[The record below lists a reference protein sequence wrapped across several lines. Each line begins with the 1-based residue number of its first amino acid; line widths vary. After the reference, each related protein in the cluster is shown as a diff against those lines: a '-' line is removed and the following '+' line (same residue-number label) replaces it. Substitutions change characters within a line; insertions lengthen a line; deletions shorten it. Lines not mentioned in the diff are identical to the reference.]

1 MSTSIFSEFTDQQI
15 YPVNLVKK
23 GYNYYLTLLTEK
35 ATGMYL
41 YRNLP
46 DSLPA
51 DQIELRLIL
60 NGYCVIFTDKKT
72 GEIVTCNGGLSGID
86 KYYLPT
92 DFVYAQPALGSGN
105 LKVWKNC
112 VIIYNNSIDKYA
124 RVGLSE
130 IIMRTAR
137 LLADIDASI
146 NIITINNRATK
157 LNVAANKSVA
167 KTVDN
172 AMQAIADGTVYTI
185 NTNSLL
191 DMYKTLDWNSTT
203 KQQQLQELLDAKEQ
217 ILTGFLS
224 EIGVKNMKEKKERLI
239 TDEVTADQQ
248 VLTINV
254 DDMLSSRQ
262 SGVEALNKMFNLHAA
277 VYRNPSYD
285 ISSYESEVNKNV
297 DQ

>member
-1 MSTSIFSEFTDQQI
+1 MSTSIFSEFTDQKI

-23 GYNYYLTLLTEK
+23 GYNYYLMLLTEK

-46 DSLPA
+46 ASLPM

-92 DFVYAQPALGSGN
+92 DFVYAQPALGSGK

-191 DMYKTLDWNSTT
+191 DMYKTLDWNSST

-262 SGVEALNKMFNLHAA
+262 QGVAGLNKMFNLQVS
-277 VYRNPSYD
+277 VYRNPSYN
-285 ISSYESEVNKNV
+285 ISSYESEDNKNV